1 MIIHDQKNSW
11 KGLLWSLF
19 FGYPIAVVIIILN
32 FDFNKATNLQNVGI
46 LMLGL
51 SNLLW
56 LYILVKQI
64 KKRI

>member
-19 FGYPIAVVIIILN
+19 LGYPIVVVIIILN

-46 LMLGL
+46 LMVGL